1 MDKFKK
7 LKILITE
14 NQLKNLILKL
24 DEKDIEKVSK
34 KSNEL
39 KLLKVI

>member
-1 MDKFKK
+1 MEKFKNFNYR
-7 LKILITE
+7 

-34 KSNEL
+34 KSNDL
-39 KLLKVI
+39 KLLKVV

>member
-34 KSNEL
+34 KSSDL
-39 KLLKVI
+39 KLLKVV

>member
-7 LKILITE
+7 LKILINE

-24 DEKDIEKVSK
+24 GEKDIEKVSK

>member
-1 MDKFKK
+1 MKIIICEQQFKS
-7 LKILITE
+7 LIS
-14 NQLKNLILKL
+14 NL

>member
-1 MDKFKK
+1 MDKFEK

-14 NQLKNLILKL
+14 NQLQNLILKL

-34 KSNEL
+34 KSNGL
-39 KLLKVI
+39 KLLKVV

>member
-39 KLLKVI
+39 KHLKVI

>member
-1 MDKFKK
+1 MDKFEK

>member
-7 LKILITE
+7 FKILITE

-34 KSNEL
+34 KSNGL
-39 KLLKVI
+39 KLLKVV

>member
-1 MDKFKK
+1 MKIIISEQQFKS
-7 LKILITE
+7 LIS
-14 NQLKNLILKL
+14 NL

>member
-1 MDKFKK
+1 MDKFEK

-34 KSNEL
+34 KSNDL
-39 KLLKVI
+39 KLLKVV